1 MITGEKIIIKGITRN
16 SATDIYNWVNIEE
29 LRNLTGT
36 LYPVSEYE
44 HEKWI
49 EKQVTSQDRK
59 LFLICDKVTAKGI
72 GIIGLKNID
81 WQSRNSEIFI
91 TIGEEEFRGG
101 GYGVDAVKTLVRYCF
116 THLNLHK
123 IYLRVFESNISAI
136 HCYKKAGF
144 LIEGTLIDQHF
155 CNGKYE
161 NIIIMGVVSSS

>member
-72 GIIGLKNID
+72 GTIGLKNID

-101 GYGVDAVKTLVRYCF
+101 GMVLMLSKL
-116 THLNLHK
+116 L
-123 IYLRVFESNISAI
+123 
-136 HCYKKAGF
+136 
-144 LIEGTLIDQHF
+144 
-155 CNGKYE
+155 
-161 NIIIMGVVSSS
+161 